1 MCLLSAVWR
10 KHAVDGWKAEL
21 SATPHKKK
29 ILSMAVSRDGL
40 KVATGDKKA
49 TIAVWSFDEESSS
62 LSEHSATVFGS
73 NERAM
78 ALVFSPDGRY
88 LIFENDKGILAYA
101 DTEGDLEETIA
112 VLAELP
118 ATVAVTA
125 LAFSPDDRWLAVGSG
140 DGVTYLIDWN
150 ETSVNASK
158 VVHSI
163 TSPMP
168 TMSSLQVVAGLAW
181 SSESMLIV
189 AADVGTGVPF
199 FPSTA
204 AHVLVQINEKSRLFY
219 FLFFISPRWQ
229 ACHHWCRLNVAD
241 YS

>member
-21 SATPHKKK
+21 SASPHRRK
-29 ILSMAVSRDGL
+29 ILAMAVSRDGL
-40 KVATGDKKA
+40 KVATGDKK

-73 NERAM
+73 NKKAT

-88 LIFENDKGILAYA
+88 LIFQNDKGVLSYA

-118 ATVAVTA
+118 ATVPVTA
-125 LAFSPDDRWLAVGSG
+125 LAFSPDDGWLIWLAVGSE
-140 DGVTYLIDWN
+140 DGVTHLIDWN

-168 TMSSLQVVAGLAW
+168 TMSSLQVVAGMAW

-189 AADVGTGVPF
+189 AADVGTGVQSF
-199 FPSTA
+199 SFHSSSCT
-204 AHVLVQINEKSRLFY
+204 
-219 FLFFISPRWQ
+219 
-229 ACHHWCRLNVAD
+229 D
-241 YS
+241 